1 MELTEAQLNEI
12 KRIELEIFAE
22 FIKVCKK
29 LNLKYY
35 LLGGTLLGAV
45 RHKGFIPWDDDIDV
59 GMLREDY
66 EIFISKAD
74 KLLPNNL
81 FLQTSKSD
89 PNVPFNFCKIRNN
102 NTTFVEKSV
111 KSFKINHGVYI
122 DIFPLD
128 FYPNG
133 IVPRSRFKLKKKLLD
148 VKIRKSFDLPFPK
161 GIIARAALILSSFI
175 VRDYRE
181 AVRKKDFLFKLTK
194 KSNLIANH
202 CGAWGDKEIVPAEWY
217 GEGDVLEF
225 EGISVIVPKEYDKWL
240 SRVYGNYMELPPMEK
255 RIPHHYVE
263 ICDLSKSYKE
273 YTDR

>member
-1 MELTEAQLNEI
+1 MELTEAQLKDI
-12 KRIELEIFAE
+12 KTIELEIFAE

-35 LLGGTLLGAV
+35 LLGGTLLGAA

-66 EIFISKAD
+66 ELFIAKAGE
-74 KLLPNNL
+74 LLPDNL
-81 FLQTSKSD
+81 FVQNHKSD
-89 PNVPFNFCKIRNN
+89 PDVPFNFCKIRNN
-102 NTTFVEKSV
+102 NTTFVERSV

-128 FYPNG
+128 FYPQG
-133 IVPRSRFKLKKKLLD
+133 IIGKGCLNFKKKLLD
-148 VKIRKSFDLPFPK
+148 VKIAKSFDLEFSK
-161 GIIARAALILSSFI
+161 SLIASAALAVSNLIAS
-175 VRDYRE
+175 DYRK
-181 AVRKKDFLFKLTK
+181 AVNKKDILFKSIK

-225 EGISVIVPKEYDKWL
+225 EGIPVIVPKEYDKWL

-255 RIPHHYVE
+255 EFRTTMLKYV
-263 ICDLSKSYKE
+263 I
-273 YTDR
+273 